1 MNLKVNDME
10 TGKIIYVDGNN
21 EYLKGLI
28 KILREFVVEEVC
40 NASFSEIRLNNKIN
54 SLRQLYDKERRML
67 SENPTVPKFGSN
79 FSGYE
84 ILFTK
89 CNDTKF
95 EA

>member
-1 MNLKVNDME
+1 
-10 TGKIIYVDGNN
+10 
-21 EYLKGLI
+21 
-28 KILREFVVEEVC
+28 
-40 NASFSEIRLNNKIN
+40 
-54 SLRQLYDKERRML
+54 ML

>member
-1 MNLKVNDME
+1 M
-10 TGKIIYVDGNN
+10 
-21 EYLKGLI
+21 
-28 KILREFVVEEVC
+28 LRGCVGEVLC
-40 NASFSEIRLNNKIN
+40 NASMPERRLNNKIN
-54 SLRQLYDKERRML
+54 SLRKLYDKELRML

-79 FSGYE
+79 LGGYE